1 MGDLALVACTKT
13 KRQVATH
20 ASDLYVSPLFR
31 KSLLAALD
39 RCKQVRILSAKHGLL
54 NPGDI
59 VSPYEQ
65 TLKFMPAAERAAWGT
80 RVAAQLASAASPND
94 TLIFFTG
101 DDYFKPLKSTL
112 LASGYRLQ
120 QPLGRRSLGARLQYL
135 REINDEA
142 LLKTM
147 LIRFGQLMRQLARI
161 QVGGRLLSQATG
173 RQPWPERGLY
183 FVVEPVGPAGR
194 DWITRVGTHAVSAG
208 SRTTLWDRIS
218 THRGVA
224 GHGGG
229 SHRSSIFRSHVGRA
243 LGRRGDEALPA
254 SWGVGQSAPAD
265 VRASESLLER
275 KVSSVIGDMRLLW
288 LSVPDAAGPRSD
300 RAYLERNIIGLLSRT
315 NVLGIRP
322 APNSNWLGRASV
334 DWRIVTSGLWN
345 LDHLFFRPDPRFL
358 DVLEI
363 YINIMGGKDA
373 PREESLAP
381 VDWACRPSHA
391 NHEQLNLFE
400 TDNKLH
406 GA

>member
-1 MGDLALVACTKT
+1 MGELALVACTKT

-31 KSLLAALD
+31 KSFLAAID
-39 RCKQVRILSAKHGLL
+39 RCKQVRILSANYGLL
-54 NPGDI
+54 KPGDV
-59 VSPYEQ
+59 VSPYEL
-65 TLKFMPAAERAAWGT
+65 TLKYMPAVDRAAWGA
-80 RVAAQLASAASPND
+80 RVAAQLAQAASPHD

-101 DDYFKPLKSTL
+101 DDYFKPLKAAL
-112 LASGYRLQ
+112 LASGYKLQ
-120 QPLGRRSLGARLQYL
+120 QPLGRRSLGARLRYL

-142 LLKTM
+142 RLKTM
-147 LIRFGQLMRQLARI
+147 LIRFGRLMPHLARA
-161 QVGGRLLSQATG
+161 QLGGRLLSQATG

-183 FVVEPVGPAGR
+183 FVTEPVGPAGR
-194 DWITRVGTHAVSAG
+194 EWITRVGTHAVSVG

-243 LGRRGDEALPA
+243 LGRRGDETLPTTWA
-254 SWGVGQSAPAD
+254 VGQSAPAE
-265 VRASESLLER
+265 VRANESILER
-275 KVSSVIGDMRLLW
+275 KVSNVIGGMRLLW
-288 LSVPDAAGPRSD
+288 LDIPDVAGPRSD
-300 RAYLERNIIGLLSRT
+300 RAYLERNIIGLLSRA
-315 NVLGIRP
+315 NLLGIRP
-322 APNSNWLGRASV
+322 APNSTWLGRASV
-334 DWRIVTSGLWN
+334 DWRIATSGLWN
-345 LDHLFFRPDPRFL
+345 LDHLFYRPDPRFL

-363 YINIMGGKDA
+363 YINIMVGKDI

-381 VDWACRPSHA
+381 ADWACRPSQVD
-391 NHEQLNLFE
+391 HEQLNLFD

>member
-1 MGDLALVACTKT
+1 MADIALVACTKT

-31 KSLLAALD
+31 KSFLAALD
-39 RCKQVRILSAKHGLL
+39 RCKQVRILSAKYGLL

-59 VSPYEQ
+59 VAPYEL
-65 TLKFMPAAERAAWGT
+65 TLKHMPGVDRAEWGA
-80 RVAAQLASAASPND
+80 RVTAELRKAASQND
-94 TLIFFTG
+94 TLFFFTG
-101 DDYFKPLKSTL
+101 DDYFKPLKSAL

-120 QPLGRRSLGARLQYL
+120 QPLGHRSLGARLQYL

-142 LLKTM
+142 RLKTM
-147 LIRFGQLMRQLARI
+147 LVHFGRLMRQLTGA
-161 QVGGRLLSQATG
+161 QMGGRLLSQTTG

-243 LGRRGDEALPA
+243 LGRRGDEALPTTWA
-254 SWGVGQSAPAD
+254 VGQSASAE
-265 VRASESLLER
+265 VRASEVVLER
-275 KVSSVIGDMRLLW
+275 KVSEIIGDMRLLW
-288 LSVPDAAGPRSD
+288 LDVPDVPGPRSD
-300 RAYLERNIIGLLSRT
+300 RAYLERNIIGLLSRA
-315 NVLGIRP
+315 NLLGVRP
-322 APNSNWLGRASV
+322 APDGNWLGRASV

-345 LDHLFFRPDPRFL
+345 LDHLFYRPDPRFL

-363 YINIMGGKDA
+363 YVNIMIGKDT
-373 PREESLAP
+373 PRGESLAP
-381 VDWACRPSHA
+381 PDWASRTFKSE
-391 NHEQLNLFE
+391 HEQLNLFG
-400 TDNKLH
+400 TDDKLH

>member
-1 MGDLALVACTKT
+1 MTDLALVACTKT
-13 KRQVATH
+13 KRQVATC

-31 KSLLAALD
+31 KSFLAALD
-39 RCKQVRILSAKHGLL
+39 RCKQVRILSAKYGLL

-65 TLKFMPAAERAAWGT
+65 TLKHMPAVERAAWGT
-80 RVAAQLASAASPND
+80 RVAAQLALVASPND
-94 TLIFFTG
+94 RLFFFTG
-101 DDYFKPLKSTL
+101 DDYFKPLKSIL

-120 QPLGRRSLGARLQYL
+120 QPLGHRSLGARLQYL

-142 LLKTM
+142 PLKTM
-147 LIRFGQLMRQLARI
+147 LIRFGRLMRQLARI
-161 QVGGRLLSQATG
+161 QMGGRLLSQATG
-173 RQPWPERGLY
+173 RQPWPKRGLY
-183 FVVEPVGPAGR
+183 FVIEPVGPAGR
-194 DWITRVGTHAVSAG
+194 DCITRVGTHAVSAG
-208 SRTTLWDRIS
+208 SSTTLWDRIS

-243 LGRRGDEALPA
+243 LGRRGDEAMPETW
-254 SWGVGQSAPAD
+254 SVGQSAPAD
-265 VRASESLLER
+265 VRAGESLLER
-275 KVSSVIGDMRLLW
+275 KVSNVIGDMRLLW
-288 LSVPDAAGPRSD
+288 LDVPDAAGPRSD

-315 NVLGIRP
+315 NVLGIRS

-345 LDHLFFRPDPRFL
+345 LDHLFYRPDPRFL

-363 YINIMGGKDA
+363 YINILGGKDT

-381 VDWACRPSHA
+381 VDWAYRPSQPDRD
-391 NHEQLNLFE
+391 QLDLFD
-400 TDNKLH
+400 TDSKLH